1 MQKNDVMSDFKKLC
15 EIPHCSYETEQMR
28 EFLVEF
34 AKSQGFNVGV
44 DELGNIHA
52 HKGNPKICL
61 QSHYD
66 MVCVGA
72 APKLELIE
80 ENGILRAKNSTLGA
94 DNGIGVAMMMGA
106 MREFANLEC
115 LFTNDEEVGLVGA
128 NGFKGKII
136 APNLLNLDSEEDDRV
151 TLGCAGG
158 INVSAK
164 VSDEKVK
171 KSGKVYEVSVTGLP
185 GGHSGNEIHKNI
197 PSSIKVIGK
206 FLAENDCELI
216 NLDFGE
222 RSNSIPANA
231 RCKVFCA
238 QELKSNGLVE
248 VVALNEDSAE
258 VLAHSGKILALIN
271 SFPQGVRSYN
281 VELNMVN
288 NSINLS
294 TVKQKD
300 GLVEFDFF
308 GRAMTREGLDIVGFE
323 TKTLADALG
332 FDVSVRDRSANWS
345 PSISE
350 FSEVVLEELKKF
362 KPEAKFSAVHAGLEC
377 GILVSKQPG
386 LEACSIGPNIH
397 SPHSVNERCE
407 IESVQMMDKVV
418 RNIIARFQ

>member
-34 AKSQGFNVGV
+34 AKSQGFNVDV

-128 NGFKGKII
+128 NGFKSKII
-136 APNLLNLDSEEDDRV
+136 SPNLLNLDSEEDDRV

-197 PSSIKVIGK
+197 PSSIKIIGK
-206 FLAENDCELI
+206 FLAENGCELI
-216 NLDFGE
+216 SLDFGE

-231 RCKVFCA
+231 RCKVLCA
-238 QELKSNGLVE
+238 QELKSDSLVE